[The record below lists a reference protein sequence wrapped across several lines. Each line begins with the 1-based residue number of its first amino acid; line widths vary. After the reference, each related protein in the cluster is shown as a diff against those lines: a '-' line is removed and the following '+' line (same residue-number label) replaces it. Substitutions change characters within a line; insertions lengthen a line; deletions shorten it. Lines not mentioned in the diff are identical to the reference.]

1 MPAQHGPAP
10 NSPVLRVAYVIVGLD
25 VGGAETM
32 LERLVLTLGPR
43 VQPLVISL
51 TNLGTIGPR
60 LMARGVHVQALGM
73 ARRQLPGPRTM
84 WRLVQLLRQ
93 FQPDV
98 VHTQMYHADLL
109 GGLAARAAGVRAVM
123 WNVHHCN
130 LDASVNARATLW
142 TIALC
147 ARLSH
152 VLPHRISSV
161 AERSRQ
167 VHVAAGYAAE
177 RFVVVPNGFDT
188 TLFKP
193 DASARAS
200 VRAELGLAADTPLV
214 GVIGRFDPQ
223 KNHRGFCQAMAQLIK
238 HRPDAHALLAGA
250 SINAENTELATWLQ
264 QHGVEAHCHL
274 LGARNDVAR
283 LMAALDVLM
292 LPSLGE
298 AFPNVVGEAMAC
310 GVPCAVTDV
319 GDAALMVGP
328 YGRVVAA
335 GDMLALGDATAA
347 LLALPEAQRIPHGQ
361 QIAASTRQR
370 YDLSVVAAR
379 YLSEY
384 QAMLA

>member
-1 MPAQHGPAP
+1 MKAP
-10 NSPVLRVAYVIVGLD
+10 PMRVAYVIVGLD

-51 TNLGTIGPR
+51 TSLGAIGPR
-60 LMARGVHVQALGM
+60 LLARGVAVHALGM
-73 ARRQLPGPRTM
+73 SRRQLPGPRTV

-93 FQPDV
+93 FKPEV
-98 VHTQMYHADLL
+98 VHTHMYHANLL

-147 ARLSH
+147 AQLSR

-161 AERSRQ
+161 AERARD

-188 TLFKP
+188 SQFKP
-193 DASARAS
+193 DHEARAT
-200 VRAELGLAADTPLV
+200 VRAELGLPPDTPLV
-214 GVIGRFDPQ
+214 GVIGRFDSQ
-223 KNHRGFCQAMAQLIK
+223 KNHRGFCEAMARLVQL
-238 HRPDAHALLAGA
+238 RPGTHALLAGA
-250 SINAENTELATWLQ
+250 GIDAHNAELAAWLQ
-264 QHGVEAHCHL
+264 QHGVAGCCHL
-274 LGARNDVAR
+274 LGARSDVAR

-319 GDAALMVGP
+319 GDAALMVGDW
-328 YGRVVAA
+328 GRVVAA
-335 GDMLALGDATAA
+335 GDMQGLGDATASI
-347 LLALPEAQRIPHGQ
+347 LALPAAQRFSIGQ
-361 QIAASTRQR
+361 QGAASTRQR
-370 YDLSVVAAR
+370 YDLHVVAAR

-384 QAMLA
+384 QSLLAGEPPLRPA